1 MAVTATIYNNY
12 KLKLF
17 DSSTKISLATDT
29 IKLAAVTSSYTPDI
43 DTHDFWDD
51 VAGNESTG
59 TGYSA
64 GGATLANVTAAV
76 VGASDL
82 AKFDADDVTWTI
94 SSAFSARY
102 LVLYKSTGNNATSP
116 LIGYI
121 DLGSTY
127 SLASG
132 TVSLTWSA
140 SGVLTIT

>member
-1 MAVTATIYNNY
+1 MATATLYNNF
-12 KLKLF
+12 KLKCVDGSDL
-17 DSSTKISLATDT
+17 DLANDT

-51 VAGNESTG
+51 VVANEASG
-59 TGYSA
+59 GGYTA
-64 GGATLANVTAAV
+64 GGATLASKTLAV

-82 AKFDADDVTWTI
+82 VKFDAADVAWTI

-102 LVLYKSTGNNATSP
+102 LVLYKSTGTNSTSP

-127 SLASG
+127 SIASG
-132 TVSLTWSA
+132 TLTLVFSA